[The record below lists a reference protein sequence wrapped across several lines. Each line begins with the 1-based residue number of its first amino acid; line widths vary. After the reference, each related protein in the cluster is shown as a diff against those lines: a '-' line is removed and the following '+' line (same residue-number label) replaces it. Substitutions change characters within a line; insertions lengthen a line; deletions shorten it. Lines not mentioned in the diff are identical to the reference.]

1 MIAVGS
7 GRGRHLPGVTQT
19 LSRPLWLNLTG
30 RKGRSWNVPEGTP
43 AAPVGGSVRRA
54 GPQTSCFSDFSSQKP
69 RLMDTLRTRRPL
81 EMVVLLA
88 LLIAIGLSWVPTAG
102 AEFYGRFYM
111 SSKQCSRFC
120 PVRPDETIISSD
132 GAPQPKPFVAQKP
145 LPFLYARC
153 CKWDLCN
160 NYGPPI
166 PQFKE
171 QPGKASERRYR
182 YTELFLP
189 GFMVLDAPGL
199 TDLSLL

>member
-1 MIAVGS
+1 
-7 GRGRHLPGVTQT
+7 
-19 LSRPLWLNLTG
+19 
-30 RKGRSWNVPEGTP
+30 
-43 AAPVGGSVRRA
+43 
-54 GPQTSCFSDFSSQKP
+54 
-69 RLMDTLRTRRPL
+69 
-81 EMVVLLA
+81 
-88 LLIAIGLSWVPTAG
+88 
-102 AEFYGRFYM
+102 M

-132 GAPQPKPFVAQKP
+132 GVPQPKPFVAQKP

-189 GFMVLDAPGL
+189 GFMVLTAPGL

>member
-1 MIAVGS
+1 
-7 GRGRHLPGVTQT
+7 
-19 LSRPLWLNLTG
+19 
-30 RKGRSWNVPEGTP
+30 
-43 AAPVGGSVRRA
+43 
-54 GPQTSCFSDFSSQKP
+54 
-69 RLMDTLRTRRPL
+69 MDTLRTRRPL

-88 LLIAIGLSWVPTAG
+88 LLIAMGLSWVPTAG
-102 AEFYGRFYM
+102 AKRLTCHSCEAENSFNCTNPKLCEPVEQFCVVAAIQFFGRFYM

-132 GAPQPKPFVAQKP
+132 GAPQPKPFVVQKP

-160 NYGPPI
+160 YYGPPI
-166 PQFKE
+166 PQFRE
-171 QPGKASERRYR
+171 QPGKASERRHR

-189 GFMVLDAPGL
+189 GFMVLAAPGL